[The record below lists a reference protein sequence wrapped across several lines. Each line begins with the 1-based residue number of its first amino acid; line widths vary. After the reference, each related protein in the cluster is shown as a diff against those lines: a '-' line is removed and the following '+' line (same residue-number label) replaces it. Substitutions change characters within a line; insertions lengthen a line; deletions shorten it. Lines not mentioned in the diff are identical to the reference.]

1 MKKALLIL
9 AHGSRVPETCDT
21 VKKLAEAVKEKS
33 EGHFPLTGYGFL
45 QFAKPTF
52 EEAAE
57 KLIQEGAEEMV
68 VSPFFLFAGHHMQ
81 HDLPEAIE
89 ALQQKYPKLTFKT
102 TDVIGDDPRMA
113 DILLDQIQKVK

>member
-21 VKKLAEAVKEKS
+21 VKNLSQAVKEKAGEEFQLS
-33 EGHFPLTGYGFL
+33 GYAFL

-57 KLIQEGAEEMV
+57 KLIEEGAEEV
-68 VSPFFLFAGHHMQ
+68 VVAPFFLFEGHHMK
-81 HDLPEAIE
+81 HDLPEALE
-89 ALQQKYPKLTFKT
+89 ELNTRHPKVTFKT
-102 TDVIGDDPRMA
+102 TGVIGEDPRMA
-113 DILLDQIQKVK
+113 DALLDQIRKVR